1 METSAFGFPGIPLAS
16 EQPPELIYESGSGYC
31 RVYSAV
37 RRGRRIALKVLKPE
51 YLDSAIH
58 RDLLRKEY
66 EIGHTLY
73 HPNIAST
80 LGFED
85 IDGLGPAIVME
96 FVDGITLEEY
106 LKASGPM
113 TRQAAMAV
121 TEQICDA
128 LAYLHSHQLLHRD
141 LKPANIM
148 LTHAGRYV
156 KLIDFGLSDGTAF
169 TNYKYAGGTLHYSA
183 PEQLADGVDND
194 PRADIY
200 SLGVI
205 MRKMCGNCRG
215 GYRRIADR
223 CCAENPDNRPADVSK
238 IPETVRHL
246 DKARRRYLAVLAS
259 VTVIAIGVA
268 VAMYRPVEKQTSSL
282 TRIKEPAVTDTV
294 TRIVHD
300 TVRVETSAVPLLPEN
315 TVESNVPAPAAQK
328 SLAEE
333 YLNREKIDAMISY
346 AQNYTRSELERWY
359 SSDSATSIEYK
370 IIQDLDK
377 YVEEQCEGNAT
388 AIALVKPAIT
398 ETAYSTMRKFHA
410 ARRNRHMK
418 KLPSQ
423 Q

>member
-1 METSAFGFPGIPLAS
+1 
-16 EQPPELIYESGSGYC
+16 
-31 RVYSAV
+31 
-37 RRGRRIALKVLKPE
+37 
-51 YLDSAIH
+51 
-58 RDLLRKEY
+58 
-66 EIGHTLY
+66 
-73 HPNIAST
+73 
-80 LGFED
+80 
-85 IDGLGPAIVME
+85 
-96 FVDGITLEEY
+96 
-106 LKASGPM
+106 
-113 TRQAAMAV
+113 
-121 TEQICDA
+121 
-128 LAYLHSHQLLHRD
+128 
-141 LKPANIM
+141 
-148 LTHAGRYV
+148 
-156 KLIDFGLSDGTAF
+156 
-169 TNYKYAGGTLHYSA
+169 
-183 PEQLADGVDND
+183 
-194 PRADIY
+194 
-200 SLGVI
+200 

-223 CCAENPDNRPADVSK
+223 CCAENPDNRPTDVSK

-246 DKARRRYLAVLAS
+246 DKARRRNLAVLAS

-333 YLNREKIDAMISY
+333 YLSREKIDAMISY

-377 YVEEQCEGNAT
+377 YVEEQCEGDAT

-423 Q
+423 L